1 MSYAE
6 YGIGATTVGV
16 RVRNGVVLGSEK
28 RVSYGGFILSK
39 AGKKV
44 YKLTDR
50 IGIAFAGLFAD
61 MQMLAKI
68 LAAEISYYEV
78 TLEKP
83 MRVSAAAKL
92 LSNILYANKLIPFIT
107 EVLVGGVD
115 DTGPHLYVLD
125 PVGSLIEDDYAAL
138 GSGAPIAIGV
148 LEAEYRSDMSV
159 DEAERLVEKAIRV
172 AMERDAISGDGIDIL
187 VIEAKNGRVEAREKS
202 ILVRSAP
209 SLR

>member
-16 RVRNGVVLGSEK
+16 KARDGVVLGSEK
-28 RVSYGGFILSK
+28 RVSYGGFIVSK

-44 YKLTDR
+44 FKLTDR
-50 IGIAFAGLFAD
+50 IGVAFAGLFAD

-68 LAAEISYYEV
+68 LSAEISYYEV

-83 MRVSAAAKL
+83 MRVAAAAKL

-115 DTGPHLYVLD
+115 DTGPHLFVLD
-125 PVGSLIEDDYAAL
+125 PVGSLIEDDFAAV
-138 GSGAPIAIGV
+138 GSGAPIAVGV
-148 LEAEYRSDMSV
+148 LEAEYRRDMSV
-159 DEAERLVEKAIRV
+159 DEAEKLVEKAIRV

-187 VIEAKNGRVEAREKS
+187 VIRRRDGGVEAVEKS
-202 ILVRSAP
+202 IRVAKP
-209 SLR
+209 VG